1 MVEVSE
7 TRFHELIRSILPS
20 IEVDEAWYRKR
31 YRDVDQ
37 AVKDG
42 QIKSAKEHYLLVG
55 YFENRIPR
63 LIRVNEE
70 WYLRA
75 YPDAADAVNRGRFD
89 SGQEHFEKYGFNE
102 GRSPYEGWTL

>member
-1 MVEVSE
+1 MVSVSE
-7 TRFHELIRSILPS
+7 TRFHELIRSVLPS
-20 IEVDEAWYRKR
+20 VEVEEEWYRQR

-42 QIKSAKEHYLLVG
+42 RMRSAREHYLLVG

-63 LIRVNEE
+63 SIRVNEE

-75 YPDAADAVNRGRFD
+75 YPDAAAAVNMGRFE
-89 SGQEHFEKYGFNE
+89 SCQEHFEEYGFNE